1 MKVLW
6 AGLEKYFLRKGRI
19 KREKGVLRRVEIWTL
34 GRVEE
39 RRLGWSLGERE
50 KWERDRGIFGLC
62 MESNDILNI

>member
-1 MKVLW
+1 M
-6 AGLEKYFLRKGRI
+6 
-19 KREKGVLRRVEIWTL
+19 EIWTL

-50 KWERDRGIFGLC
+50 KWERDRGIFGLY